1 MMASMTKEECAKM
14 CDDNGCSAECK
25 EKCMSMYDENGKF
38 KGEVATEEVEVV
50 QEVDTLKQK

>member
-1 MMASMTKEECAKM
+1 M

-38 KGEVATEEVEVV
+38 KGDVATEEVEVV
-50 QEVDTLKQK
+50 QEVDTLKQE